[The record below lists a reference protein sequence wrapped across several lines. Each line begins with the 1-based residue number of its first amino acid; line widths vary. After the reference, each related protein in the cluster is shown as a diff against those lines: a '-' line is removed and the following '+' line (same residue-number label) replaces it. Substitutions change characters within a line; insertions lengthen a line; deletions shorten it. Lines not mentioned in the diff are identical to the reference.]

1 MNRFD
6 ASLSLKGIF
15 TAGNRKPTLILL
27 LTPLLLT
34 TFKYYGARSY
44 YLAKFAPTI
53 HLLQDQQEAAAYF
66 HFFSSFLLFGAI
78 PLLIVRF
85 VFREP
90 FAAYG
95 LQIGDWRFGLKA
107 VALLAP
113 LMILAAFPA
122 SRMPQF
128 LAEYP
133 LFGGAGGSGSTFLGY
148 SVAYLTY
155 YVGWETF
162 FRGFMQFGLRGA
174 LGDWNAILVQT
185 LASCLIHIGKPDG
198 EIFGAILAGVVW
210 GLVAFRSRSILY
222 VLMLHWLLGTSL
234 DLFIIFAR

>member
-6 ASLSLKGIF
+6 ASLSLKGVF

-27 LTPLLLT
+27 LTPVLLT
-34 TFKYYGARSY
+34 TFKYYGAKSF
-44 YLAKFAPTI
+44 YLAKIAPSL
-53 HLLQDQQEAAAYF
+53 HLLPNPQEAAAYY
-66 HFFSSFLLFGAI
+66 HFFSSLVLFGAI

-113 LMILAAFPA
+113 VMILAAFPA

-128 LAEYP
+128 RAEYP
-133 LFGGAGGSGSTFLGY
+133 VFGGAGGPDGAFLAY
-148 SVAYLTY
+148 SAAYLTY
-155 YVGWETF
+155 YVGWEMF

-174 LGDWNAILVQT
+174 FGDWNAILVQT
-185 LASCLIHIGKPDG
+185 IASCLIHIGKPDG
-198 EIFGAILAGVVW
+198 EIFGAILAGIVW

-222 VLMLHWLLGTSL
+222 VLILHWLLGTSL
-234 DLFIIFAR
+234 DLFIVSAR